1 MIIDSESYS
10 DLDPLKSN
18 EWSIN
23 LTTLDDQLDLQLT
36 QLLQG
41 FYDQLKKTISVSQI
55 LSSLVSVTDINSTI
69 QAEDYKQSL
78 ERLTNPLTKTS
89 THRTLRSL
97 MKPVEVWNSA
107 KSVPVRKQKRL
118 FDDTKEAEKVFEWLN
133 MLTICNI
140 VQELLPMLF
149 YSSVLCVLK
158 ESKEIINDYEGLVDS
173 LIDKTIKVTRNNRD
187 DVKKYQVFSL
197 S

>member
-97 MKPVEVWNSA
+97 MKPVVEKA
-107 KSVPVRKQKRL
+107 TTTIKQL
-118 FDDTKEAEKVFEWLN
+118 NAISSEAPLKK
-133 MLTICNI
+133 
-140 VQELLPMLF
+140 ELLD
-149 YSSVLCVLK
+149 Y
-158 ESKEIINDYEGLVDS
+158 IINVCFFIQL
-173 LIDKTIKVTRNNRD
+173 
-187 DVKKYQVFSL
+187 
-197 S
+197 